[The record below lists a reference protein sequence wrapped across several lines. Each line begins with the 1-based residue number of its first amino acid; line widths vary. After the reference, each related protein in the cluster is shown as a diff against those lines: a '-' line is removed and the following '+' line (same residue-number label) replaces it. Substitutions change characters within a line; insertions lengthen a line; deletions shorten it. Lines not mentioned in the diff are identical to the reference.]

1 MANTVPI
8 PPPRVPLV
16 DPRTGDVSREWYRYF
31 FSLFTITGSASGVFP
46 VTSGGTGLSTIPTN
60 GQLLIGNGSGYTL
73 NTLGAGQNIA
83 INNAAGNIVVAFNG
97 ILPITNGGTG
107 ADNATDARTN
117 LGAGTVTSVAALTI
131 GTSGTDLSSTVADST
146 TTPVITLNVPT
157 ASAANRGVLSAAD
170 WSTFNAK
177 QAVSAPVTK
186 TADFTV
192 VDTDLWLINNK
203 SGSSCVATLPTASA
217 YVGRVLYFQNYQNQI
232 LVSASSNVIPIDG
245 GAAST
250 AILEAV
256 AGNTATLVS
265 NGTNW
270 LMTQSVPNNVLL
282 LD

>member
-1 MANTVPI
+1 MPNNVPI
-8 PPPRVPLV
+8 TPPRVPLV